1 MGQLKINAQ
10 RLQANLISL
19 GNIAN
24 GGAKGFTRLAYSA
37 EEKAAA
43 EWLKQKLA
51 SLPVVVTQDRVGN
64 VSAKWGDRE
73 QPAIAF
79 GSHLDTVPEGGLF
92 DGALG
97 VVIGL
102 ECLETLIE
110 AGYSPVVPLEL
121 IGFIGEEANAL
132 GGTFGSRAMAGLLP
146 DSAVFTQQLQ
156 QRGFSRDDVAVTRS
170 PDEFHAFL
178 EIHIEQG
185 PVLEAAK
192 QSIGVVTAIAGILRL
207 AVEVRG
213 LASHSGTTPMHMRQD
228 ALLDAA
234 RLVQKVYEV
243 AAATKGDVVATVG
256 EIAIFPN
263 LANVVPGSAHLT
275 IEIRGQRWADMKQ
288 AAADIESWAAEQLTA
303 SFRVAVEKH
312 PITLDRGLGEQITNV
327 CIREDIPHMAM
338 PSGAN
343 HDANSMSA
351 LTKVG
356 MIFVPSKDGLSHHP
370 DEYTAWEEIE
380 TGANVLLQTILSLSE
395 QYKSQQ

>member
-1 MGQLKINAQ
+1 MGKLKINAQ

-24 GGAKGFTRLAYSA
+24 GGTKGFTRLAYSA

-51 SLPVVVTQDRVGN
+51 SLPVTVTQDRVGN
-64 VSAKWGDRE
+64 VSAKWGDSE
-73 QPAIAF
+73 QPTIAF

-132 GGTFGSRAMAGLLP
+132 GGTFGSRAVAGLLP
-146 DSAVFTQQLQ
+146 DSAAFTQQLQ

-170 PDEFHAFL
+170 SSEFHAFL

-185 PVLEAAK
+185 PVLEAAER
-192 QSIGVVTAIAGILRL
+192 SIGIVTAIAGILRL
-207 AVEVRG
+207 SVEVRG

-263 LANVVPGSAHLT
+263 LANVVPGSARLI

-312 PITLDRGLGEQITNV
+312 PITLDPGLRQAITNV
-327 CIREDIPHMAM
+327 CIRENISHLAM

-370 DEYTAWEEIE
+370 NEYTAWEEIE

-395 QYKSQQ
+395 QYKSQE

>member
-1 MGQLKINAQ
+1 MGQLKIK
-10 RLQANLISL
+10 RTTVTSNLISL
-19 GNIAN
+19 GKIAN
-24 GGAKGFTRLAYSA
+24 AGTKGFTRLAYSA

-51 SLPVVVTQDRVGN
+51 SLPVTVTQDRVGN

-79 GSHLDTVPEGGLF
+79 GSHLDTVPEGLF

-146 DSAVFTQQLQ
+146 DSAAFTQQLQ

-170 PDEFHAFL
+170 PGEFHAFL

-192 QSIGVVTAIAGILRL
+192 RSIGIVTAIAGILPLSRR
-207 AVEVRG
+207 E
-213 LASHSGTTPMHMRQD
+213 SG
-228 ALLDAA
+228 
-234 RLVQKVYEV
+234 
-243 AAATKGDVVATVG
+243 
-256 EIAIFPN
+256 I
-263 LANVVPGSAHLT
+263 
-275 IEIRGQRWADMKQ
+275 GQ
-288 AAADIESWAAEQLTA
+288 S
-303 SFRVAVEKH
+303 
-312 PITLDRGLGEQITNV
+312 
-327 CIREDIPHMAM
+327 
-338 PSGAN
+338 
-343 HDANSMSA
+343 
-351 LTKVG
+351 
-356 MIFVPSKDGLSHHP
+356 
-370 DEYTAWEEIE
+370 
-380 TGANVLLQTILSLSE
+380 
-395 QYKSQQ
+395 

>member
-1 MGQLKINAQ
+1 MGKLKINAQ

-24 GGAKGFTRLAYSA
+24 GGTKGFTRLAYSA

-51 SLPVVVTQDRVGN
+51 SLPVTVTQDRVGN
-64 VSAKWGDRE
+64 VSAKWGDSE
-73 QPAIAF
+73 QPTIAF

-132 GGTFGSRAMAGLLP
+132 GGTFGSRAVAGLLP
-146 DSAVFTQQLQ
+146 DSAAFTQQLQ

-170 PDEFHAFL
+170 SSEFHAFL

-185 PVLEAAK
+185 PVLEAAER
-192 QSIGVVTAIAGILRL
+192 SIGIVTAIAGILRL
-207 AVEVRG
+207 SVEVRG

-275 IEIRGQRWADMKQ
+275 IEIRGQRWTDMKQ

-312 PITLDRGLGEQITNV
+312 PITLDPGLRQAITNV
-327 CIREDIPHMAM
+327 CIRENISHLAM

-370 DEYTAWEEIE
+370 NEYTAWEEIE

-395 QYKSQQ
+395 QYKSQE